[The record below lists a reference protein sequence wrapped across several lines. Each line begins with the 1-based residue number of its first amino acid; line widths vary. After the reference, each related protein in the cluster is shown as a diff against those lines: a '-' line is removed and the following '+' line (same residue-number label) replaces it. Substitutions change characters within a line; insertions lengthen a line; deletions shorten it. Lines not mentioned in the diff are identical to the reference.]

1 MTRDRFLVIL
11 RYLHFSDNSKMPA
24 RGQPGFDK
32 LYKVRPLLDALKTRF
47 KQQYSPHYIQAVD
60 EAMIAYKGRN
70 LSKAIYTN
78 ETHQKRNK
86 SLRSSEL
93 SVWMH
98 V

>member
-1 MTRDRFLVIL
+1 
-11 RYLHFSDNSKMPA
+11 MPA
-24 RGQPGFDK
+24 QGQPGFDK
-32 LYKVRPLLDALKTRF
+32 LYKVRPLLDALEIRF

-60 EAMIAYKGRN
+60 EAMIAYRGRN
-70 LSKAIYTN
+70 LSKAIYAN

-86 SLRSSEL
+86 SLSLSRL

>member
-1 MTRDRFLVIL
+1 
-11 RYLHFSDNSKMPA
+11 MPA

-60 EAMIAYKGRN
+60 EAVIAYKGRN

-78 ETHQKRNK
+78 ETHQKRDK
-86 SLRSSEL
+86 SLRSNEL

>member
-1 MTRDRFLVIL
+1 
-11 RYLHFSDNSKMPA
+11 MPA

-60 EAMIAYKGRN
+60 EAVIAYKGIYT
-70 LSKAIYTN
+70 IYTN
-78 ETHQKRNK
+78 ETHQKRDK